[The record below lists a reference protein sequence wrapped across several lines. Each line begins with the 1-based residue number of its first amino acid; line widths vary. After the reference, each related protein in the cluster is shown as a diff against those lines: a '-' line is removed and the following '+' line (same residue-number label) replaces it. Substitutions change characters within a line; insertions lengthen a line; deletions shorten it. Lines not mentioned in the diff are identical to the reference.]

1 MRGISLGFVVVY
13 VLAWTPYAIVSMWGA
28 FGDASI
34 IPQAALGFPAV
45 LAKCSMMMNPLVY
58 VAANRSHRFVL
69 LCITSCNTCE
79 QSLHAYPMHIQT
91 ELHNIHVHVC
101 VCFMLMFS
109 CTNASF
115 FKKKPALCCSIHCIC
130 ICQAALLACCLY
142 HHCTFYCVYII
153 CSRQSMKNF
162 LGIRSNRVRSSR
174 ANDTTSQDVTQSISR
189 HEARAGISTI
199 AQRTGTTVQELV
211 INPPGT
217 RALQSTSLVITDV
230 SETDLTCDH

>member
-1 MRGISLGFVVVY
+1 MREISLGFVVVY

-69 LCITSCNTCE
+69 LCITSCNTC
-79 QSLHAYPMHIQT
+79 QQTLHVYPMHIQT
-91 ELHNIHVHVC
+91 ELHNIHVHIHVC

-115 FKKKPALCCSIHCIC
+115 FKKNLPYATVYIV
-130 ICQAALLACCLY
+130 Y
-142 HHCTFYCVYII
+142 VYCVYII

-162 LGIRSNRVRSSR
+162 LGIRSNRVRSSPD
-174 ANDTTSQDVTQSISR
+174 NDTTSQDVTQSITR

-211 INPPGT
+211 INPPRT
-217 RALQSTSLVITDV
+217 SALQSTSLVITDV